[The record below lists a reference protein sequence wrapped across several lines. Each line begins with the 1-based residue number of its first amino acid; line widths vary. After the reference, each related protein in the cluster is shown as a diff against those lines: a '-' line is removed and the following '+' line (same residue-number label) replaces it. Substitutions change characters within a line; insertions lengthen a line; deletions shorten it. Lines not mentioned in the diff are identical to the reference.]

1 MQGRLYITTA
11 ARGRP
16 RAAPELD
23 VTRLR
28 PRHHGAIPVLL
39 LPATLLLAPTAARAA
54 GGGHVDADLDL
65 GAPMETGTFA
75 VGAGGRLGWRFDLGP
90 VWLQPEAG
98 GYYTSFLNVRPTDAL
113 PSGASTH
120 AVRALGGA
128 RLGGAGL
135 ISGVIEP
142 ALFGHAGYG
151 WISSQVKGPAFD
163 VGFALDLQL
172 VRHLSFGLQGA
183 YNVVA
188 DQIDYIG
195 GGTSALKWISYGV
208 HAGASF

>member
-1 MQGRLYITTA
+1 M
-11 ARGRP
+11 ARQ
-16 RAAPELD
+16 
-23 VTRLR
+23 R
-28 PRHHGAIPVLL
+28 PRHHGAIPFSIVLAAL
-39 LPATLLLAPTAARAA
+39 LIVPPAARAA
-54 GGGHVDADLDL
+54 GGGDVDADLDL
-65 GAPMETGTFA
+65 GAPMETGTFT

-98 GYYTSFLNVRPTDAL
+98 GHYTTFLNVGPTE
-113 PSGASTH
+113 SSASSASSH
-120 AVRALGGA
+120 AVRVLGGA

-151 WISSQVKGPAFD
+151 WISSRVKGAALD
-163 VGFALDLQL
+163 VGFALDVKL
-172 VRHLSFGLQGA
+172 VRHFSFGVQGA

-195 GGTSALKWISYGV
+195 GGSSALKWLSYGV